1 MARGARDRRIISQT
15 LNMQIFSVMEAT
27 IAVMGII
34 VLQETI

>member
-27 IAVMGII
+27 IAEVEII